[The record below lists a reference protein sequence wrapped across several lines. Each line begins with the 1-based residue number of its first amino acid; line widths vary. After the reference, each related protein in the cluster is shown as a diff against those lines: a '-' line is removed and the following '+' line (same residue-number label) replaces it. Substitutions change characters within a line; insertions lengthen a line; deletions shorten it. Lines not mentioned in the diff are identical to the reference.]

1 MIPGG
6 YATWVA
12 ILFVAGGLIT
22 CFAGYRLFRFVLGLY
37 GFFAGAM
44 IGSTSVDPGSTLAV
58 IMGFIVGGVVGCVLM
73 VFAYF
78 VAIGLVGAALA
89 ATLLHFGWRLV
100 GGDPPTL
107 LVIVVCVIGAVV
119 AVQVQRWVV
128 ILGTSIGGAWTTMTG
143 AGALIGEPK
152 TMTAATSAPNMWVV
166 YPLDFMPPTT
176 WLMLGWVLLALVGI
190 VVQAKTT
197 TKLGSRR
204 VKKT

>member
-44 IGSTSVDPGSTLAV
+44 IGSSSVDPSSTLAV
-58 IMGFIVGGVVGCVLM
+58 IMGFIVGGVVGAVLM
-73 VFAYF
+73 VLAYF
-78 VAIGLVGAALA
+78 VAVGLVGAALA
-89 ATLLHFGWRLV
+89 ATLLHFGWKLI

-107 LVIVVCVIGAVV
+107 LVIIVCVIGAVV
-119 AVQVQRWVV
+119 ALQIQRWVV
-128 ILGTSIGGAWTTMTG
+128 IVGTAIGGAWTAMTG
-143 AGALIGEPK
+143 IGAFMGEPK

-166 YPLDFMPPTT
+166 YPLDLMPPTT
-176 WLMLGWVLLALVGI
+176 WLVAGWVVLALVGM
-190 VVQAKTT
+190 VVQMKTT
-197 TKLGSRR
+197 TKLGRR
-204 VKKT
+204 KSPN